1 MSTSFRRSD
10 GTGMGSHEITELFL
24 GNYIDLTEILR
35 EQSKSAVSGGEDR
48 FFISA
53 IPPCALILLNG
64 FLFQIAGSQNRV
76 YLTADNLVLNL
87 QDEGFTR

>member
-1 MSTSFRRSD
+1 MLSF
-10 GTGMGSHEITELFL
+10 LVYL
-24 GNYIDLTEILR
+24 N
-35 EQSKSAVSGGEDR
+35 
-48 FFISA
+48 FFSYN
-53 IPPCALILLNG
+53 LYNG